1 MRFIRPALP
10 AERGRLDRLGCGLP
24 LHLLDRCD
32 VLAVP
37 LTVQRGLRP
46 HAVGT
51 CAAKRLDDE
60 ATTSGGSRFGL
71 ALGGGLPAVR
81 RGQAMARPPVRRVSP
96 CHLSEY

>member
-1 MRFIRPALP
+1 M
-10 AERGRLDRLGCGLP
+10 GCGLP
-24 LHLLDRCD
+24 LPLLDRCD

-37 LTVQRGLRP
+37 LTVRRVLRP

-51 CAAKRLDDE
+51 FAARRLDDE

-96 CHLSEY
+96 CHLTEF